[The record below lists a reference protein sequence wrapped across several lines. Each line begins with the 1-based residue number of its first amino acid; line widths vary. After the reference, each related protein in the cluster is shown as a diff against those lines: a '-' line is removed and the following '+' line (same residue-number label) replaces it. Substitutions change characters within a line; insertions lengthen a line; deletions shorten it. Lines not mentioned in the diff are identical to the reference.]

1 MRLVYDKDN
10 SPEVADMA
18 FVLPGSRHTWLVTG
32 ITQNEFSIVTANKD
46 VIKGILFAKER

>member
-18 FVLPGSRHTWLVTG
+18 FVCGSRHTWLVTG

-46 VIKGILFAKER
+46 VIKGILFC